1 MTEFDVV
8 GFGALNIDRL
18 FKVNKIA
25 GRDEESFIIE
35 SKESCG
41 GSAAN
46 TIVGLARLGLK
57 TGYIGKVSD
66 DREGQLLLDDFR
78 KENVDTR
85 GIVIAKSGRSGVVMG
100 FVDEQGERSLY
111 VAPGVNDTVEL
122 REINKDYAGKAEFL
136 HLTSFVGEK
145 SFESQKEIVEQLP
158 EHVSVSFDPGML
170 YAKRGLSALRPI
182 LRRVFVMLP
191 NEVELKLLTGEEY
204 EDGAETL
211 IAEGVKVVAV
221 KLGREGCFV
230 TDGEES
236 HVVEP
241 FKVRVVDTTGAGDAW
256 NAGFLCGL
264 LRENSLLECGRLGNF
279 VASRC
284 IMKMGART
292 GLPKLAD
299 LHF

>member
-1 MTEFDVV
+1 MTKFDVV

-25 GRDEESFIIE
+25 GRDEESFVVE

-66 DREGQLLLDDFR
+66 DREGQLLLDDFN
-78 KENVDTR
+78 KENVDTK

-100 FVDEQGERSLY
+100 FVDEHGERSLY

-122 REINKDYAGKAEFL
+122 REINKNYVRKAGFL

-158 EHVSVSFDPGML
+158 ERVRVSFDPGML
-170 YAKRGLSALRPI
+170 YAQRGLSSLRPI
-182 LRRVFVMLP
+182 LRRTFVMLP
-191 NEVELKLLTGEEY
+191 NEVEMKLLTGEEY
-204 EDGAETL
+204 EDGAEML

-221 KLGREGCFV
+221 KLGRKGCFV

-256 NAGFLCGL
+256 NAGFLYGL
-264 LRENSLLECGRLGNF
+264 LGENSLLECGRLGNF

-292 GLPKLAD
+292 GLPQLAD